1 MGNDNLE
8 NIFNLAKDGNKE
20 ALEKLVKNIY
30 KKIYGLSVK
39 MLYNPTEAKD
49 ATQEI
54 LIKVITHLNTFKGKS
69 SFYTWVYKIAANYL
83 LRTKKYPGM
92 LKALSFEEY
101 EQDLDLDAAR
111 NWQEDIHR
119 PLNQLYVDE
128 IRIACLHGLLLCL
141 NRNYR
146 IVFLLADVFEVTSVE
161 GASILGITPAA
172 FRKRLS
178 RARESIQSF
187 LFKHC
192 CLVQKNNH
200 CKCGYHVTSQLNT
213 ARFETQNIMFGA
225 NYIQYEDDSMGTNLA
240 NEMDELNHIGFLYKE
255 KAKLETPEILFQDV
269 RELINSNKFK
279 LL

>member
-1 MGNDNLE
+1 MENDNLE
-8 NIFNLAKDGNKE
+8 NIVNLAKEGNKE

-54 LIKVITHLNTFKGKS
+54 KVITHLSTFRGES
-69 SFYTWVYKIAANYL
+69 SIYTWVYKIAANYL
-83 LRTKKYPGM
+83 LRTKKYPGKPKTM
-92 LKALSFEEY
+92 SFEEY
-101 EQDLDLDAAR
+101 EQDLDLDASK
-111 NWQEDIHR
+111 NWLEDIHR
-119 PLNQLYVDE
+119 PLNQLYLDE
-128 IRIACLHGLLLCL
+128 IRIACLQGLLLCL

-146 IVFLLADVFEVTSVE
+146 IVFLLADVFDVTSEE

-192 CLVQKNNH
+192 CLVQKDNQ

-213 ARFETQNIMFGA
+213 ARFEAQNIMYGA
-225 NYIQYEDDSMGTNLA
+225 NYIQDKDDNMGINLA

-255 KAKLETPEILFQDV
+255 KAKLETPEILFQNV
-269 RELINSNKFK
+269 REWINSNKFK